1 MAMQGLLT
9 LMHNMASLAGW
20 SNGRIHHLGMKWE
33 SEVGSGK
40 CRVGNRDKRMNFT
53 IFAEPD
59 KFNIC
64 THISTLFELDNIQ
77 NIYMIAWHKNMISEW
92 IAFSEN
98 FSSV

>member
-1 MAMQGLLT
+1 MG
-9 LMHNMASLAGW
+9 
-20 SNGRIHHLGMKWE
+20 I
-33 SEVGSGK
+33 GSGNWEVQSGK
-40 CRVGNRDKRMNFT
+40 YDRDKQMNFT

-77 NIYMIAWHKNMISEW
+77 NIYMIAWHKNMISEG

-98 FSSV
+98 FSYV